1 MSFSSDIKKELCDV
15 RELSPQQAEAML
27 YGIMYASRMD
37 EGRPLIQTE
46 NIDLMNAAAELIRA
60 VFPNVRTGIVRLVK
74 NSGSLY
80 TLKIRSGW
88 EDIAERFGD
97 FSSISR
103 EAVSGGDEESGAFLR
118 GVFVSCGS
126 VTDPN
131 KEYHLELVLPEN
143 DRTPALLDFIAEHG
157 MSLKETAR
165 GGARSKKTVLY
176 AKESELIEDCLTY
189 IGAANHSMEIMQ
201 VKIVKDFR
209 NRVNRS
215 VNCEN
220 ANLDKTV
227 AASNKS
233 TADIE
238 YIFSTMGADWLSP
251 DLRETA
257 RLRVE
262 NPEMSLS
269 ELCGIFPEKIS
280 RSGLNHRLKKLSKL
294 AEELRRSRPE
304 GLRRLSV
311 MHEKRLAN

>member
-1 MSFSSDIKKELCDV
+1 
-15 RELSPQQAEAML
+15 
-27 YGIMYASRMD
+27 
-37 EGRPLIQTE
+37 
-46 NIDLMNAAAELIRA
+46 
-60 VFPNVRTGIVRLVK
+60 
-74 NSGSLY
+74 
-80 TLKIRSGW
+80 
-88 EDIAERFGD
+88 
-97 FSSISR
+97 
-103 EAVSGGDEESGAFLR
+103 
-118 GVFVSCGS
+118 
-126 VTDPN
+126 
-131 KEYHLELVLPEN
+131 
-143 DRTPALLDFIAEHG
+143 

-251 DLRETA
+251 DLRET
-257 RLRVE
+257 
-262 NPEMSLS
+262 SLS

-294 AEELRRSRPE
+294 AEELRSSRPE
-304 GLRRLSV
+304 
-311 MHEKRLAN
+311 

>member
-15 RELSPQQAEAML
+15 KSLSPQQAESML

-46 NIDLMNAAAELIRA
+46 NLDLMNAAGELIRT
-60 VFPNVRTGIVRLVK
+60 VFPKAHTGIVRLVK

-80 TLKIRSGW
+80 TLKVRSGW

-97 FSSISR
+97 FSEISGN
-103 EAVSGGDEESGAFLR
+103 AVSGGDEESGAFLR

-165 GGARSKKTVLY
+165 GGSRSKRAVLY
-176 AKESELIEDCLTY
+176 AKESELIEDFLTY

-269 ELCGIFPEKIS
+269 ELCGLFPEKIS
-280 RSGLNHRLKKLSKL
+280 RSGLNHRLKKLSRL
-294 AEELRRSRPE
+294 AEELRGENPE
-304 GLRRLSV
+304 
-311 MHEKRLAN
+311 

>member
-269 ELCGIFPEKIS
+269 ELCGMFPEKIS
-280 RSGLNHRLKKLSKL
+280 RSGLNHRLKSC
-294 AEELRRSRPE
+294 RSSPR
-304 GLRRLSV
+304 S
-311 MHEKRLAN
+311 

>member
-131 KEYHLELVLPEN
+131 TEYHLELVLPEN

-294 AEELRRSRPE
+294 AEELRSSRPE
-304 GLRRLSV
+304 
-311 MHEKRLAN
+311 

>member
-37 EGRPLIQTE
+37 ERRPLIQTE

-165 GGARSKKTVLY
+165 GGARYKKTVLY

-269 ELCGIFPEKIS
+269 ELCGMFPEKIS

-294 AEELRRSRPE
+294 AEELRSSRPE
-304 GLRRLSV
+304 
-311 MHEKRLAN
+311 

>member
-269 ELCGIFPEKIS
+269 ELCRMFPEKIS

-294 AEELRRSRPE
+294 AEELRSSRPE
-304 GLRRLSV
+304 
-311 MHEKRLAN
+311 

>member
-294 AEELRRSRPE
+294 AEELRSSRQE
-304 GLRRLSV
+304 
-311 MHEKRLAN
+311 

>member
-60 VFPNVRTGIVRLVK
+60 VFPNVRAGIVRLVK
-74 NSGSLY
+74 NFGSLY

-269 ELCGIFPEKIS
+269 ELCGMFPEKIS

-294 AEELRRSRPE
+294 AEELRSSRPE
-304 GLRRLSV
+304 
-311 MHEKRLAN
+311 

>member
-118 GVFVSCGS
+118 GVFVCCGS

-294 AEELRRSRPE
+294 AEELRSSRPE
-304 GLRRLSV
+304 
-311 MHEKRLAN
+311 

>member
-238 YIFSTMGADWLSP
+238 YIFSTMGSDWLSP

-294 AEELRRSRPE
+294 AEELRSSRPE
-304 GLRRLSV
+304 
-311 MHEKRLAN
+311 

>member
-176 AKESELIEDCLTY
+176 AKESGLIEDCLTY

-269 ELCGIFPEKIS
+269 ELCGMFPEKIS

-294 AEELRRSRPE
+294 AEELRSSRPE
-304 GLRRLSV
+304 
-311 MHEKRLAN
+311 

>member
-103 EAVSGGDEESGAFLR
+103 EAVSGGDEESGAFPR

-157 MSLKETAR
+157 MSLKETTR
-165 GGARSKKTVLY
+165 GRARSKKTVLY

-238 YIFSTMGADWLSP
+238 YIFSTHGRGLAFP
-251 DLRETA
+251 RPCGRPA

-262 NPEMSLS
+262 NGDVPV
-269 ELCGIFPEKIS
+269 ELCGMFPEKIS

-294 AEELRRSRPE
+294 AEELRSSRPE
-304 GLRRLSV
+304 
-311 MHEKRLAN
+311 

>member
-103 EAVSGGDEESGAFLR
+103 EVVSGGDEESGAFLR

-269 ELCGIFPEKIS
+269 ELCGMFPKKIS

-294 AEELRRSRPE
+294 AEELRSSRPE
-304 GLRRLSV
+304 
-311 MHEKRLAN
+311 

>member
-233 TADIE
+233 TADID

-269 ELCGIFPEKIS
+269 ELCGMFPEKIS

-294 AEELRRSRPE
+294 AEELRSSRPE
-304 GLRRLSV
+304 
-311 MHEKRLAN
+311 

>member
-15 RELSPQQAEAML
+15 KNLSPQQAESML

-46 NIDLMNAAAELIRA
+46 NLDLMNAAGELIRTA
-60 VFPNVRTGIVRLVK
+60 FPKAHTGIVRLVK

-80 TLKIRSGW
+80 TLKVRTGW

-97 FSSISR
+97 FSEISGN
-103 EAVSGGDEESGAFLR
+103 AVSGGDEESGAFLR

-157 MSLKETAR
+157 MSLKETTR
-165 GGARSKKTVLY
+165 GGSRSKRAVLY
-176 AKESELIEDCLTY
+176 AKESELIEDFLTY

-269 ELCGIFPEKIS
+269 ELCGLFPEKIS
-280 RSGLNHRLKKLSKL
+280 RSGLNHRLKKLSRL
-294 AEELRRSRPE
+294 AEELRGGNPE
-304 GLRRLSV
+304 
-311 MHEKRLAN
+311 

>member
-60 VFPNVRTGIVRLVK
+60 VFPNVRTGIVRMVK

-294 AEELRRSRPE
+294 AEELRSSRPE
-304 GLRRLSV
+304 
-311 MHEKRLAN
+311 

>member
-46 NIDLMNAAAELIRA
+46 NIDLMNAATELIRA

-88 EDIAERFGD
+88 ENIAERFGD

-103 EAVSGGDEESGAFLR
+103 DAVSGGDEESGAFLR

-294 AEELRRSRPE
+294 AEELRSSRPE
-304 GLRRLSV
+304 
-311 MHEKRLAN
+311 

>member
-131 KEYHLELVLPEN
+131 KEYHLELVLHEN

-269 ELCGIFPEKIS
+269 ELCGMFPEKIS

-294 AEELRRSRPE
+294 AEELRSSRPE
-304 GLRRLSV
+304 
-311 MHEKRLAN
+311 

>member
-60 VFPNVRTGIVRLVK
+60 VFPNVRTGIVRLGE

-269 ELCGIFPEKIS
+269 ELCGMFPEKIS

-294 AEELRRSRPE
+294 AEELRSSRPE
-304 GLRRLSV
+304 
-311 MHEKRLAN
+311 

>member
-157 MSLKETAR
+157 MSLKETTR
-165 GGARSKKTVLY
+165 GRARSKKTVLY
-176 AKESELIEDCLTY
+176 AKESEIIEDCLTY

-269 ELCGIFPEKIS
+269 ELCGMFPEKIS

-294 AEELRRSRPE
+294 AEELRSSRPE
-304 GLRRLSV
+304 
-311 MHEKRLAN
+311 

>member
-269 ELCGIFPEKIS
+269 ELCGMFPEKIS

-294 AEELRRSRPE
+294 AEELRSYRPE
-304 GLRRLSV
+304 
-311 MHEKRLAN
+311 

>member
-131 KEYHLELVLPEN
+131 KEYHRELVLPEN

-294 AEELRRSRPE
+294 AEELRSSRPE
-304 GLRRLSV
+304 
-311 MHEKRLAN
+311 

>member
-15 RELSPQQAEAML
+15 RELSQQQAEAML

-269 ELCGIFPEKIS
+269 ELCGMFPEKIS

-294 AEELRRSRPE
+294 AEELRSSRPE
-304 GLRRLSV
+304 
-311 MHEKRLAN
+311 

>member
-37 EGRPLIQTE
+37 ERRPLIQTE

-233 TADIE
+233 TADNE

-294 AEELRRSRPE
+294 AEELRSSRPE
-304 GLRRLSV
+304 
-311 MHEKRLAN
+311 